1 MIPLLRTQHNS
12 WSSCG
17 FFYSLTHSHFTHFFI
32 TLIFTF
38 KVLSVEWCIKCR
50 IDLTC
55 STIKSFLRK
64 GDTKIFRNLI
74 LTAKKYLSIYEELI
88 LREVTNRQT
97 ETLMVNKL
105 LHMFFHMAV
114 PAWAL
119 KSRKPQ
125 RIDNKV
131 QKRSIFTDNEV
142 NIFREW
148 YLLQKHEVGHEFM
161 KDNRIINLHALSPF

>member
-1 MIPLLRTQHNS
+1 M
-12 WSSCG
+12 
-17 FFYSLTHSHFTHFFI
+17 
-32 TLIFTF
+32 
-38 KVLSVEWCIKCR
+38 K
-50 IDLTC
+50 
-55 STIKSFLRK
+55 
-64 GDTKIFRNLI
+64 
-74 LTAKKYLSIYEELI
+74 ELI

-131 QKRSIFTDNEV
+131 QKRSILPT
-142 NIFREW
+142 
-148 YLLQKHEVGHEFM
+148 M
-161 KDNRIINLHALSPF
+161 KLIYFVSDIYYRNMRLAMSSWKITEL